1 MSMTTLT
8 KKEKALIGILK
19 TMKVNK
25 AATLH
30 IMDIVYTKTE
40 EKMDALVKYIKHN
53 QQATPEEIKTKAIEI
68 ADTL

>member
-1 MSMTTLT
+1 MTTLT

-25 AATLH
+25 SDTLH

-40 EKMDALVKYIKHN
+40 EKMDALVEYIKHN
-53 QQATPEEIKTKAIEI
+53 QQATPEEIKAKAIALSKI
-68 ADTL
+68 T